1 MQKRDGKSLT
11 DENPLETVSV
21 ITEFNDLTEF
31 MHDQQ
36 LDRALEL
43 AIRCIA
49 QPEIAAVKA
58 PRLIVELQA
67 ISFKFS
73 IKAVE
78 YATIKRDK
86 AGTDSNYRKNVYYST
101 KEALDR
107 LVDALKYAA
116 RA

>member
-1 MQKRDGKSLT
+1 MT
-11 DENPLETVSV
+11 DENPLETISV

-31 MHDQQ
+31 MQDDE

-43 AIRCIA
+43 AIKCIA
-49 QPEIAAVKA
+49 QPDIAAVKA

-67 ISFKFS
+67 ISFKFAV
-73 IKAVE
+73 KAVE
-78 YATIKRDK
+78 YATIKKDR
-86 AGTDSNYRKNVYYST
+86 AGTEANHKKNVYYST

>member
-1 MQKRDGKSLT
+1 MTTG
-11 DENPLETVSV
+11 ENPLETISV
-21 ITEFNDLTEF
+21 ITQFNDLTEF
-31 MHDQQ
+31 MQDEQ

-43 AIRCIA
+43 AIKCIA
-49 QPEIAAVKA
+49 EPDVAATKA

-67 ISFKFS
+67 ISFKFA

-78 YATIKRDK
+78 YATIKKDR
-86 AGTDSNYRKNVYYST
+86 AGTTNNHKKNIYYST

>member
-1 MQKRDGKSLT
+1 MT

-21 ITEFNDLTEF
+21 LTEFNDLTEF
-31 MHDQQ
+31 MQDEQ

-43 AIRCIA
+43 AIKCIA
-49 QPEIAAVKA
+49 QPDIAAVKA

-67 ISFKFS
+67 ISFKFAV
-73 IKAVE
+73 KAVE
-78 YATIKRDK
+78 YATIKKDR
-86 AGTDSNYRKNVYYST
+86 AGTDNNHRKNVYYST

>member
-1 MQKRDGKSLT
+1 VTTG
-11 DENPLETVSV
+11 ENPLETISV
-21 ITEFNDLTEF
+21 ITQFNDLTEF
-31 MHDQQ
+31 MQDEQ

-43 AIRCIA
+43 AIKCIA
-49 QPEIAAVKA
+49 EPDVAATKA

-67 ISFKFS
+67 ISFKFA

-78 YATIKRDK
+78 YATIKKDR
-86 AGTDSNYRKNVYYST
+86 AGTTNNHKKNIYYST

>member
-1 MQKRDGKSLT
+1 MN

-21 ITEFNDLTEF
+21 LTEFNDLTEF
-31 MHDQQ
+31 MQDDQ

-43 AIRCIA
+43 AIKCIA
-49 QPEIAAVKA
+49 QPDIAAVKA

-67 ISFKFS
+67 ISFKFAV
-73 IKAVE
+73 KAVE
-78 YATIKRDK
+78 YATIKKDR
-86 AGTDSNYRKNVYYST
+86 AGTDNNHRKNVYYST

>member
-1 MQKRDGKSLT
+1 VT
-11 DENPLETVSV
+11 DENPLETVST

-31 MHDQQ
+31 MQDPQ

-43 AIRCIA
+43 AVKCIA
-49 QPEIAAVKA
+49 NPEIAATKA
-58 PRLIVELQA
+58 PKLIVELQA
-67 ISFKFS
+67 ISLKFS
-73 IKAVE
+73 VKAVE
-78 YATIKRDK
+78 YATIKKDR
-86 AGTDSNYRKNVYYST
+86 AGTDANHKKYIYRST

>member
-1 MQKRDGKSLT
+1 MN
-11 DENPLETVSV
+11 DENPLETVST
-21 ITEFNDLTEF
+21 ITEFNDLTDF
-31 MHDQQ
+31 MQDPQ

-49 QPEIAAVKA
+49 QPEIAATKA
-58 PRLIVELQA
+58 PKLIVELQA
-67 ISFKFS
+67 ISFKFAV
-73 IKAVE
+73 KAVE
-78 YATIKRDK
+78 YATIKKDR
-86 AGTDSNYRKNVYYST
+86 AGTENNNRKNVYYST

>member
-1 MQKRDGKSLT
+1 MSG
-11 DENPLETVSV
+11 ENPLETISV
-21 ITEFNDLTEF
+21 ITQFNDLSEF
-31 MHDQQ
+31 MQDEQ

-43 AIRCIA
+43 AIKCIA
-49 QPEIAAVKA
+49 EPNVAATKA

-73 IKAVE
+73 VKAVE
-78 YATIKRDK
+78 YATIKKDR
-86 AGTDSNYRKNVYYST
+86 ANTSNNHKKNIYYST

>member
-1 MQKRDGKSLT
+1 LN
-11 DENPLETVSV
+11 DENPLETVST
-21 ITEFNDLTEF
+21 ITEFNDLTDF
-31 MHDQQ
+31 MKDPE
-36 LDRALEL
+36 LDRALHL

-49 QPEIAAVKA
+49 DPDIAAVKA

-67 ISFKFS
+67 ISFKFAV
-73 IKAVE
+73 KAVE
-78 YATIKRDK
+78 YATIKKDR
-86 AGTDSNYRKNVYYST
+86 AGTTNNHRKNVYYST

>member
-1 MQKRDGKSLT
+1 VT

-21 ITEFNDLTEF
+21 LTEFNDLTEF
-31 MHDQQ
+31 MQDEQ

-43 AIRCIA
+43 AIKCIA
-49 QPEIAAVKA
+49 QPDIAAVKA

-67 ISFKFS
+67 ISFKFAV
-73 IKAVE
+73 KAVE
-78 YATIKRDK
+78 YATIKKDR
-86 AGTDSNYRKNVYYST
+86 AGTDNNHRKNVYYST

>member
-1 MQKRDGKSLT
+1 MT
-11 DENPLETVSV
+11 EENPLVTVSV
-21 ITEFNDLTEF
+21 LTEFNDLTEF
-31 MHDQQ
+31 MQDPQ

-43 AIRCIA
+43 AIKCIA
-49 QPEIAAVKA
+49 SPDVAATKA

-73 IKAVE
+73 LRAAE
-78 YATIKRDK
+78 YATIKRDR
-86 AGTDSNYRKNVYYST
+86 AGTENNHKKNIYYST